1 MTDNVTYSVIK
12 SPAEPQAQKDDRRQ
26 QKASSS
32 RSPRSYH
39 VTIALG
45 LLSIILASM
54 LLLQWILYRVEKRS
68 WNSSLEFCL
77 AKDANLFMCKDQKEM
92 IQLQIFLSQEYY
104 WIGLRNS
111 SGWRWEDGSALN
123 TSRIASNSLVQKCG
137 TIGKGGLQASS
148 CEVQLPWVCKKVQE
162 PCWRRDK
169 EVLSYM
175 ERGATPEVQ
184 ESQWNLRINPVPAPI
199 SLQFHERTVAGP
211 SEEPPEEAQSIHET
225 VKYNKI
231 VAF

>member
-39 VTIALG
+39 VAIALG

-54 LLLQWILYRVEKRS
+54 LLLQWILYQGSKFSTYAGCPHCPDFWMGYGDHCYYFSVEKRS

-77 AKDANLFMCKDQKEM
+77 AKDAYLLMCKDQKEM
-92 IQLQIFLSQEYY
+92 IQLQNFLSQEYY
-104 WIGLRNS
+104 WIGLRDS

-148 CEVQLPWVCKKVQE
+148 CEVQLPWVCKKV
-162 PCWRRDK
+162 RR
-169 EVLSYM
+169 
-175 ERGATPEVQ
+175 
-184 ESQWNLRINPVPAPI
+184 
-199 SLQFHERTVAGP
+199 
-211 SEEPPEEAQSIHET
+211 
-225 VKYNKI
+225 
-231 VAF
+231 

>member
-12 SPAEPQAQKDDRRQ
+12 SPAEPQAQKDDRWQ

-39 VTIALG
+39 VAIALG

-148 CEVQLPWVCKKVQE
+148 CEVQLPWVCKKV
-162 PCWRRDK
+162 RR
-169 EVLSYM
+169 
-175 ERGATPEVQ
+175 
-184 ESQWNLRINPVPAPI
+184 
-199 SLQFHERTVAGP
+199 
-211 SEEPPEEAQSIHET
+211 
-225 VKYNKI
+225 
-231 VAF
+231 